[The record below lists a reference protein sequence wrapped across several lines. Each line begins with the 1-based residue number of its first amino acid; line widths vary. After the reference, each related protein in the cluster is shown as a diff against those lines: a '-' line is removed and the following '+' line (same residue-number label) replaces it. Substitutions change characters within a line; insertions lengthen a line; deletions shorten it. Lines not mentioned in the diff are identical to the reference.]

1 MNPRKDRTAIGD
13 LVTWNVTRGHAYF
26 DSSQHRRGILIKKL
40 ENYEYWLYADVLD
53 EKGVLNTV
61 MLYKE
66 DNPI

>member
-26 DSSQHRRGILIKKL
+26 DSSQQRCGILLREL
-40 ENYEYWLYADVLD
+40 EDYENWVYA
-53 EKGVLNTV
+53 EVLNEQGRRDKV

-66 DNPI
+66 DNPV